1 MQDNLTDPHCAVLAR
16 RIDDHAKALN
26 KALERTLLDAKAHVA
41 QEAAERLLI
50 QQEQHARAE
59 SESARALQRALSKA
73 TELEISLER
82 SFEQTSRLAQT
93 LATERAENKRARQ
106 QAQILSAWTAS
117 AVASREY
124 GIASVTAWGHHRRS
138 IMRKAVCGWRTVARL
153 SRHEA
158 IDSFWGT
165 WPQLEPRP
173 RAAPLS
179 LPPHT
184 TGGNMRNL
192 RTMLQQHYDPMLQEV
207 QSALEVAR
215 AETAAALQA
224 KADAEQELKIAFM
237 RAASKLNLEAVSI
250 LHGDQR

>member
-16 RIDDHAKALN
+16 RIDDHARALN

-41 QEAAERLLI
+41 QEAAERLRL
-50 QQEQHARAE
+50 QEEQHARAE

-158 IDSFWGT
+158 IDSFWG
-165 WPQLEPRP
+165 
-173 RAAPLS
+173 
-179 LPPHT
+179 
-184 TGGNMRNL
+184 GNMRNL

>member
-16 RIDDHAKALN
+16 TIDDHAKALN

-41 QEAAERLLI
+41 QEAAERLRI
-50 QQEQHARAE
+50 QEEQHAHAE

-158 IDSFWGT
+158 IDSFWG
-165 WPQLEPRP
+165 
-173 RAAPLS
+173 
-179 LPPHT
+179 
-184 TGGNMRNL
+184 GNMRNL

>member
-1 MQDNLTDPHCAVLAR
+1 MEDNLTDPHCAVLAR

-41 QEAAERLLI
+41 QEAAERLRL
-50 QQEQHARAE
+50 QEEQHARAE

-158 IDSFWGT
+158 IDTFWGT
-165 WPQLEPRP
+165 WPLRP
-173 RAAPLS
+173 
-179 LPPHT
+179 
-184 TGGNMRNL
+184 
-192 RTMLQQHYDPMLQEV
+192 
-207 QSALEVAR
+207 
-215 AETAAALQA
+215 
-224 KADAEQELKIAFM
+224 
-237 RAASKLNLEAVSI
+237 
-250 LHGDQR
+250 

>member
-1 MQDNLTDPHCAVLAR
+1 MEDNLTDPHCAVLAR

-41 QEAAERLLI
+41 QEAAERLRI
-50 QQEQHARAE
+50 QEEQHARAE

-158 IDSFWGT
+158 IDSFWG
-165 WPQLEPRP
+165 
-173 RAAPLS
+173 
-179 LPPHT
+179 
-184 TGGNMRNL
+184 GNMRNL

>member
-1 MQDNLTDPHCAVLAR
+1 MEDNLTDPHCAVLAR

-41 QEAAERLLI
+41 QEAAERLRL
-50 QQEQHARAE
+50 QEEQHARAE

-165 WPQLEPRP
+165 WPQ
-173 RAAPLS
+173 AAPLS

-184 TGGNMRNL
+184 TRGNMRNL

>member
-41 QEAAERLLI
+41 QEAAERLRL
-50 QQEQHARAE
+50 QEEQHARAE

-158 IDSFWGT
+158 IDSFWG
-165 WPQLEPRP
+165 
-173 RAAPLS
+173 
-179 LPPHT
+179 
-184 TGGNMRNL
+184 GNMRNL

>member
-1 MQDNLTDPHCAVLAR
+1 MCVRAFSSRAKLARSCSSTPGKVGELMQDNLTDPHCAVLAR

-41 QEAAERLLI
+41 QEAAERLRI

-93 LATERAENKRARQ
+93 LATERAENKRVRQ

-165 WPQLEPRP
+165 RPQVEPP
-173 RAAPLS
+173 ATSGTSEPS
-179 LPPHT
+179 TPHHR
-184 TGGNMRNL
+184 G
-192 RTMLQQHYDPMLQEV
+192 
-207 QSALEVAR
+207 
-215 AETAAALQA
+215 
-224 KADAEQELKIAFM
+224 
-237 RAASKLNLEAVSI
+237 
-250 LHGDQR
+250 